1 MADSVYISS
10 SLTKEQLLFLQLL
23 TENEIEY
30 FTIYGIE
37 KQLNHEFT
45 NINEVLEN
53 LVHKNFIYRLQ
64 KGYYAIKN
72 FNNQNVIGTFIS
84 KNSAVAYW
92 SALNIHGLTSR
103 FPNKVF
109 IQTTNRKR
117 DKTIL
122 GVDYKFVTIPE
133 RKRVGITTRGYGNN
147 SYPITDIEKT
157 IIDCF
162 DLPKYSG
169 GFDLVISAFSQAK
182 LNSKKM
188 IEYAEAVNNISVTK
202 RLGFLSELLNK
213 KGLQTFIKY
222 AKLKVNKKY
231 TLIDSAGEDTGEFIL
246 SWRLRLNVSKVEI
259 INLSKELY

>member
-1 MADSVYISS
+1 MADSVYISTN
-10 SLTKEQLLFLQLL
+10 LTKAQLLFLQLIA
-23 TENEIEY
+23 ENEIEY
-30 FTIYGIE
+30 FSISEIE
-37 KQLNHEFT
+37 EQLSQEFT

-64 KGYYAIKN
+64 KGYYAVKS

-84 KNSAVAYW
+84 QNSAVAYW

-109 IQTTNRKR
+109 IQTTKRKK
-117 DKTIL
+117 DKTIN
-122 GVDYKFVTIPE
+122 GVDYQFVTIPE
-133 RKRVGITTRGYGNN
+133 RKRVGITTLGYGNN
-147 SYPITDIEKT
+147 SYAITDIEKT

-169 GFDLVISAFSQAK
+169 GFDNLLQAFSQAK
-182 LNSKKM
+182 LSSKKM
-188 IEYAEAVNNISVTK
+188 IEYVEVINNISAIK
-202 RLGFLSELLNK
+202 RMGFIAELLNK

-231 TLIDSAGEDTGEFIL
+231 TLIDSAGDDVGEFV
-246 SWRLRLNVSKVEI
+246 SNWRLRLNVSRNEI
-259 INLSKELY
+259 MNLSKELY

>member
-1 MADSVYISS
+1 MADSVYISAN
-10 SLTKEQLLFLQLL
+10 LTKAQLLFLHLIN
-23 TENEIEY
+23 ENEVEY
-30 FTIYGIE
+30 FTISGIE
-37 KQLNHEFT
+37 GQLNHKFG

-53 LVHKNFIYRLQ
+53 LVQKNFLYRLQ
-64 KGYYAIKN
+64 KGYYAVKN

-84 KNSAVAYW
+84 QNSAVAYW

-109 IQTTNRKR
+109 IQTTKRKR

-133 RKRVGITTRGYGNN
+133 RKRDGITTLGYGNN
-147 SYPITDIEKT
+147 SYAITDIEKT

-162 DLPKYSG
+162 DLPIYSG
-169 GFDLVISAFSQAK
+169 GFDLVVSAFSQAK

-188 IEYAEAVNNISVTK
+188 IEYAEGVNNISVTK

-213 KGLQTFIKY
+213 NGLQTFIKY

-231 TLIDSAGEDTGEFIL
+231 TLIDSAGEDSGEFVS
-246 SWRLRLNVSKVEI
+246 SWRLRLNVSRDEI
-259 INLSKELY
+259 MNLSKELY

>member
-10 SLTKEQLLFLQLL
+10 NLTKAQLLFLHLIN
-23 TENEIEY
+23 ENEIEY
-30 FTIYGIE
+30 FTIYEIE
-37 KQLNHEFT
+37 KQLNRRFD

-53 LVHKNFIYRLQ
+53 LVQKRFLYRLQ
-64 KGYYAIKN
+64 KGYYAVKN

-84 KNSAVAYW
+84 QNSAVAYW
-92 SALNIHGLTSR
+92 SAVSIHGLTSR

-109 IQTTNRKR
+109 IQTTKRKK
-117 DKTIL
+117 DKAIL

-133 RKRVGITTRGYGNN
+133 RKRTGITTLGYGNN

-169 GFDLVISAFSQAK
+169 GFDLLVSAFSQAK
-182 LNSKKM
+182 LSSKKM
-188 IEYAEAVNNISVTK
+188 IEYAEAINNISAIK
-202 RLGFLSELLNK
+202 RMGFIAELLDK

-222 AKLKVNKKY
+222 AKRRVNKKY
-231 TLIDSAGEDTGEFIL
+231 NLIDYAGEESGEFVS
-246 SWRLRLNVSKVEI
+246 SWRLRLNVNRDEI
-259 INLSKELY
+259 MHLSKELY

>member
-64 KGYYAIKN
+64 KGYYAVKN

-84 KNSAVAYW
+84 QNSAVAYW

-246 SWRLRLNVSKVEI
+246 NWRLRLNVSRVEI
-259 INLSKELY
+259 INLSNELY